1 MLPNELNDLYK
12 EVILDHYKNPRNS
25 SEIIEPAHKA
35 RGYNPF
41 CGDEVN
47 LQLNVDSNQ
56 IIQDVGFQGEGCAIS
71 QATASLMTE
80 AIKGKSIAKAL
91 EIREEFRKMMQGEES
106 NLEIL
111 QDLEI
116 LEGVRNFPVRIK
128 CSLLSWSTLED
139 SVS

>member
-1 MLPNELNDLYK
+1 MLSNELNDLYK

-25 SEIIEPAHKA
+25 ELLEDPLYKA

-41 CGDEVN
+41 CGDEIN
-47 LQLNVDSNQ
+47 LQINVDNNQ
-56 IIQDVGFQGEGCAIS
+56 VIQEVGFQGHGCAIS

-80 AIKGKSIAKAL
+80 SIKGKSINEAL
-91 EIREEFRKMMQGEES
+91 EIREEFRKMMQGENI
-106 NLEIL
+106 NLELL

>member
-25 SEIIEPAHKA
+25 SEIIEPLHKA

-47 LQLNVDSNQ
+47 LQLNVDNNQ
-56 IIQDVGFQGEGCAIS
+56 VIQEVGFQGHGCAIS

-80 AIKGKSIAKAL
+80 SIKGKSIQEAL
-91 EIREEFRKMMQGEES
+91 AIREEFRKMMQGEQS
-106 NLEIL
+106 NLELL
-111 QDLEI
+111 QDLDI
-116 LEGVRNFPVRIK
+116 L
-128 CSLLSWSTLED
+128 
-139 SVS
+139 

>member
-12 EVILDHYKNPRNS
+12 EVILDHYKNPRNAT
-25 SEIIEPAHKA
+25 EIIDPIHKA

-47 LQLNVDSNQ
+47 LQINLDNNQ
-56 IIQDVGFQGEGCAIS
+56 VIQDVGFQGHGCAIS

-80 AIKGKSIAKAL
+80 SIKGKSIEEAL
-91 EIREEFRKMMQGEES
+91 IIREEFRKMMQGEQS
-106 NLEIL
+106 NLELL

-116 LEGVRNFPVRIK
+116 LEGVRKFPVRIK

-139 SVS
+139 SLS

>member
-1 MLPNELNDLYK
+1 MLPSELNDLYK

-25 SEIIEPAHKA
+25 SEIIEPIYKA

-47 LQLNVDSNQ
+47 LQINVDNNQ
-56 IIQDVGFQGEGCAIS
+56 VIQEVGFQGHGCAIS

-80 AIKGKSIAKAL
+80 TIKGKSITQAL
-91 EIREEFRKMMQGEES
+91 EIREEFRKMMQGENT
-106 NLEIL
+106 NLELL

-128 CSLLSWSTLED
+128 CSLLSWATLED

>member
-25 SEIIEPAHKA
+25 SEIIEPLHKA

-47 LQLNVDSNQ
+47 LQLNVDNNQ
-56 IIQDVGFQGEGCAIS
+56 VIQEVGFQGHGCAIS

-80 AIKGKSIAKAL
+80 SIKGKSIQEAL
-91 EIREEFRKMMQGEES
+91 AIREEFRKMMQGEQS
-106 NLEIL
+106 NLELL
-111 QDLEI
+111 QDLETVSNTHLTLPTI
-116 LEGVRNFPVRIK
+116 
-128 CSLLSWSTLED
+128 CS
-139 SVS
+139 V

>member
-1 MLPNELNDLYK
+1 MLSNELNDLYK
-12 EVILDHYKNPRNS
+12 DVILDHYKNPRNS
-25 SEIIEPAHKA
+25 ELLEDPLYKA

-41 CGDEVN
+41 CGDEIN
-47 LQLNVDSNQ
+47 LQINVDNNQ
-56 IIQDVGFQGEGCAIS
+56 VIQEVGFQGHGCAIS

-80 AIKGKSIAKAL
+80 SIKGKSINEAL
-91 EIREEFRKMMQGEES
+91 EIREEFRKMMQGENI
-106 NLEIL
+106 NLELL